1 MSKLNPQKH
10 FPIRQFIA
18 AFAFAIC
25 TVWTQAGD
33 WPQWRG
39 PTSNAQV
46 AKGDRLPARLG
57 DSPKVVWRIDV
68 GPGHSA
74 PVTQGDRLAI
84 AEEKDGFE
92 TLRLLDKRTGKDRKS
107 TRLNSSH
114 ALISYAVFCLK
125 KKKKKTN
132 KQTN

>member
-10 FPIRQFIA
+10 FAARQFIT

-39 PTSNAQV
+39 PTSNAHV
-46 AKGDRLPARLG
+46 AKDDRLPARLG

-92 TLRLLDKRTGKDRKS
+92 TLRLLDKRTGKLLWEKAFGE
-107 TRLNSSH
+107 T
-114 ALISYAVFCLK
+114 YE
-125 KKKKKTN
+125 
-132 KQTN
+132 